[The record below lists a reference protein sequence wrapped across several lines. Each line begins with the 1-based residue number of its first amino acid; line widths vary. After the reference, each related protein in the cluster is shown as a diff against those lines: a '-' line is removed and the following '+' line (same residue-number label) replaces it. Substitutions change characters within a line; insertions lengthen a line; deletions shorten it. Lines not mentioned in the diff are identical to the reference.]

1 MIDWRDYKFVGWVG
15 FCQYACVVIHSA
27 FVDVV
32 INPNLI
38 PQGSPYCLKLAP
50 KEYLKEF
57 PRGLCFHLTLQ
68 RVFASQKRSDTLPP
82 AVHEEAQLVAKNTI
96 QTVIA
101 WAVISCTILAV
112 LVLLFAFDVSIPHVC
127 VNVEVNAT
135 RIILE
140 TSPIRISS
148 LQLSWKEFHSLNPL
162 KVFYILFR
170 CNVSVYTDGVSLKW
184 TSVEGNIE
192 TGLTLLWNGLFTP
205 LTSINVRQRLFATF
219 YDANALSFKQLES
232 VGEACARAM
241 TVRVEKMTL
250 DVEPNRIPASLYLTL
265 KDVLSSHC
273 TTNNKNSITPTKSAA
288 MQKLTSEGTVNA
300 IHRIGQL
307 FGLPA
312 LLLCIRKVH
321 ISVTDLIP
329 SIVHTVRIKD
339 IQYQRTLCPSHE
351 HATMRNGQLLEHMV
365 RITSCDVFSTKYAS
379 TIFRHDGD
387 KTSTKVNNVQFD
399 RRLVYDTRCSRE
411 RLCSLRHL
419 EAIVVALHQPLPTK
433 LHILDTKIK
442 IESMYVLPTAVSAQL
457 IEEKAV
463 TSTFIDS
470 YAASAEAVTKNSV
483 AMIVYNEFVSI
494 FAC

>member
-15 FCQYACVVIHSA
+15 FCQYACVIIHSA
-27 FVDVV
+27 CVDVV

-57 PRGLCFHLTLQ
+57 PHGLCFHLSLQ

-101 WAVISCTILAV
+101 WAVISCTILAI
-112 LVLLFAFDVSIPHVC
+112 LVLLFAFDVSIPPVR

-135 RIILE
+135 RIIVE

-148 LQLSWKEFHSLNPL
+148 LQLSWKELHSLNPL

-184 TSVEGNIE
+184 TSVEGNIA
-192 TGLTLLWNGLFTP
+192 TGLTSLWNGLLKP
-205 LTSINVRQRLFATF
+205 LTTFDVRQRLLTTF
-219 YDANALSFKQLES
+219 YNTNVLPSKRLES

-250 DVEPNRIPASLYLTL
+250 HVEPNRIPASLYLTL
-265 KDVLSSHC
+265 KDVLSNHNANFKYP
-273 TTNNKNSITPTKSAA
+273 TTPTKSAVR
-288 MQKLTSEGTVNA
+288 QKLSSERTVND
-300 IHRIGQL
+300 IHTNDQL
-307 FGLPA
+307 FSLPA
-312 LLLCIRKVH
+312 LFLCIRKVH

-329 SIVHTVRIKD
+329 SIVHTVRVKEL
-339 IQYQRTLCPSHE
+339 QYQRTLCSSHE
-351 HATMRNGQLLEHMV
+351 HATMRNGQLLEHIV
-365 RITSCDVFSTKYAS
+365 RITSCEVFSTKYAS
-379 TIFRHDGD
+379 TTFRHHDD
-387 KTSTKVNNVQFD
+387 RTSTEVKYAQLD
-399 RRLVYDTRCSRE
+399 RTYVYDRKCNRE
-411 RLCSLRHL
+411 RLCSLL
-419 EAIVVALHQPLPTK
+419 QAETIVMALHHPSPTK
-433 LHILDTKIK
+433 LQILDTKMK

-463 TSTFIDS
+463 TSTFNDS
-470 YAASAEAVTKNSV
+470 NAASAEAVTKNSV